1 MTAVHVSVTPPV
13 FFPEGAA
20 KSRFIAKSPSNV
32 APVFV
37 KAPASSYPE
46 PSTALKKQ
54 VVFHDLFYQ
63 EKMARSTALL
73 RALRKARAGKT
84 SAAIVF
90 SDAQRAYRDFVRAQ
104 ERLKQKEALLPDNQ
118 KLPCP
123 SIPLDQSGRETSFP
137 REIIRF
143 YDDWIK
149 DAQAGGQG
157 HANIHYL
164 KSQKLFKLK
173 RLQQETKAILE
184 DQRTSGLW
192 ALRVDAGARRFLLSS
207 LLFEACSVRLASLQ
221 DCKLAADFI
230 RLLTRLDRA
239 KPEHQYDLN
248 PYQVSSLSKR
258 ISARLSKGR

>member
-1 MTAVHVSVTPPV
+1 MATIQALATPPV
-13 FFPEGAA
+13 FFPRTSSKTDFAA
-20 KSRFIAKSPSNV
+20 RPISNV
-32 APVFV
+32 PPVIAAQPI
-37 KAPASSYPE
+37 KYPE

-73 RALRKARAGKT
+73 RAIRKARAGKT
-84 SAAIVF
+84 SAVVVF
-90 SDAQRAYRDFVRAQ
+90 SDAQKAYRGFVRAQ

-118 KLPCP
+118 KLPYP
-123 SIPLDQSGRETSFP
+123 SIQLDQSGRETSFP

-143 YDDWIK
+143 YDDRIK
-149 DAQAGGQG
+149 DAQASGQG
-157 HANIHYL
+157 HANVLYL
-164 KSQKLFKLK
+164 KSQKVFKLE

-184 DQRTSGLW
+184 DQCTSGLW

-207 LLFEACSVRLASLQ
+207 LLFEACSVKLASLQ

-239 KPEHQYDLN
+239 KPEYQYGLN

-258 ISARLSKGR
+258 LAARLAKGR

>member
-1 MTAVHVSVTPPV
+1 MTAIQTSAAPPV
-13 FFPEGAA
+13 FFRPPSSKTDFAA
-20 KSRFIAKSPSNV
+20 SPISNV
-32 APVFV
+32 APVIV
-37 KAPASSYPE
+37 AQPIKYPE

-54 VVFHDLFYQ
+54 VVFHDLFYR
-63 EKMARSTALL
+63 EKIARSTALL
-73 RALRKARAGKT
+73 RAVRKARAGT
-84 SAAIVF
+84 SAAVVF
-90 SDAQRAYRDFVRAQ
+90 ADAKKAYRDFVRAQ

-118 KLPCP
+118 KLPYP
-123 SIPLDQSGRETSFP
+123 SIQLDQSGRETSFP

-149 DAQAGGQG
+149 DAQASGQG

-184 DQRTSGLW
+184 DQRASGLW

-239 KPEHQYDLN
+239 KPEYQYDLN

-258 ISARLSKGR
+258 LAARLAKGR